1 MNIHDKARAL
11 VAQSHHFITLSEA
24 YSKLSKRARRF
35 RRPLLRSLVS
45 EEKPR
50 YAWQNR
56 ADCGDAL

>member
-35 RRPLLRSLVS
+35 RRPPLRSLVS
-45 EEKPR
+45 ER